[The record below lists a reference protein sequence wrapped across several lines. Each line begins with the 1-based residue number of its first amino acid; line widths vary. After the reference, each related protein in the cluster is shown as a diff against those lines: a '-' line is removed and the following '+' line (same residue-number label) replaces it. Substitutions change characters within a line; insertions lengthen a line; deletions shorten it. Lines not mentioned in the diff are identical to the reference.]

1 MNPENL
7 DCIFFK
13 VLIKELQSL
22 ALDIKVLDKDNN
34 EIDLR
39 QDFDDGLPANT
50 VFDEKNVI
58 TDDINDSYQTVDEK
72 GEAETFDSNDDYY
85 QSDNDDEFY
94 QNDNDSL
101 FDDILNPSTDD

>member
-1 MNPENL
+1 M
-7 DCIFFK
+7 
-13 VLIKELQSL
+13 LIKELQSL

-58 TDDINDSYQTVDEK
+58 TDEINDSYQTLDEK
-72 GEAETFDSNDDYY
+72 GEAETFDS
-85 QSDNDDEFY
+85 SDDEY
-94 QNDNDSL
+94 YKNDNDSL
-101 FDDILNPSTDD
+101 FEDILNSTDD